1 MLDALARR
9 PPLELTAVP
18 LDDSAIGTGRPSR
31 PRIGLAPARKDRDM
45 TQPTLSTARLRLLP
59 LADEH
64 LNFEVEL
71 DSDPEV
77 MHYIDGRARSRVEAE
92 QAHERR
98 LAAARE
104 VPGLGFWAG
113 FTHGGFIGWWILQ
126 PPNGPDQPK
135 RAGEADLGYRLLRRH
150 WRHGYAS
157 EGARELIRY
166 GFADLG
172 LNRIFAQT
180 MAVNAASRAT
190 MSAVGL
196 TFVRAFISG
205 EPYADLPEAEQGE
218 VEYEI
223 TRTTWLGGHAAA
235 GATHPSGE
243 TG

>member
-1 MLDALARR
+1 
-9 PPLELTAVP
+9 
-18 LDDSAIGTGRPSR
+18 
-31 PRIGLAPARKDRDM
+31 M

-77 MHYIDGRARSRVEAE
+77 MRYIDGRARS
-92 QAHERR
+92 
-98 LAAARE
+98 
-104 VPGLGFWAG
+104 
-113 FTHGGFIGWWILQ
+113 
-126 PPNGPDQPK
+126 
-135 RAGEADLGYRLLRRH
+135 
-150 WRHGYAS
+150 
-157 EGARELIRY
+157 
-166 GFADLG
+166 ADLG